1 MGMMAT
7 MATTMGMMT
16 ASLLRM
22 PPQPQITLPLLM
34 PSPPPLKPLA
44 LPCPPPWPQMRM
56 PLPQMPSQHLLRPL
70 V

>member
-1 MGMMAT
+1 MAM

-22 PPQPQITLPLLM
+22 PPQPLMPPLPPLNPHPPKLLALLGPPLL
-34 PSPPPLKPLA
+34 
-44 LPCPPPWPQMRM
+44 RM
-56 PLPQMPSQHLLRPL
+56 LLPQMPNQHLLRPL